1 MTRTGSKIAE
11 CNGIH
16 FRRVGNLETDPFSC
30 LLMSFGLCSWFQSPL
45 NSFGNAQE
53 PHHVLVDAFC
63 VGLRQLWALA
73 QPYGIEND
81 DKSNRR
87 NAK

>member
-16 FRRVGNLETDPFSC
+16 FRRVGNLET
-30 LLMSFGLCSWFQSPL
+30 WFQSPL